1 MRRESGGA
9 WMRSGATHP
18 PTRLMP
24 PSIDERRHV
33 VINTVIEYHSDMDN
47 QVPAGELG
55 RLLAA
60 RRRRV
65 TGTCPVCGATFTGI
79 GKRRYCSDRC
89 RFRATYLRRK
99 GNGAAR
105 EEDQP

>member
-1 MRRESGGA
+1 
-9 WMRSGATHP
+9 MRSGATQP
-18 PTRLMP
+18 PIRLMH
-24 PSIDERRHV
+24 PSRDERQLP
-33 VINTVIEYHSDMDN
+33 VINNVIEYHTDMDN
-47 QVPAGELG
+47 QVPASELG

-60 RRRRV
+60 RRRRM
-65 TGTCPVCGATFTGI
+65 TGTCPVCGTTFTGI

-99 GNGAAR
+99 GNRASR